1 MKVSIATD
9 HAGLEI
15 KNELK
20 VRLEKQGIEVVDFG
34 AHSKDSCDYPDF
46 ALPACEAVAE
56 GKVDKGIL
64 VCMTGIG
71 MSIAANKV
79 KGIRGALVRDKET
92 ARLTREHNDSN
103 VLIISGLFT
112 PIDEAE
118 EICSIW
124 LYTEFSEEERHARR
138 IAKIAEIEKKY
149 CK

>member
-20 VRLEKQGIEVVDFG
+20 ERLTQKGIEVIDFG
-34 AHSKDSCDYPDF
+34 AHTKDSCDYPDY

-71 MSIAANKV
+71 MSVAANKV
-79 KGIRGALVRDKET
+79 KGVRAALVRDKET

-103 VLIISGLFT
+103 VLVISGLFT

-124 LYTEFSEEERHARR
+124 LNTDFSGEERHARR

>member
-20 VRLEKQGIEVVDFG
+20 TRLEKAGYTVVDYG
-34 AHSKDSCDYPDF
+34 THTKDSCDYPDY
-46 ALPACEAVAE
+46 ALPACEAVVD
-56 GKVDKGIL
+56 GTVDKGIL

-71 MSIAANKV
+71 MSVAANKV
-79 KGIRGALVRDKET
+79 KGVRAALVRDKET
-92 ARLTREHNDSN
+92 AKLTREHNDSN
-103 VLIISGLFT
+103 VLVISGLFT

-124 LYTEFSEEERHARR
+124 LSTAFSEEERHARR
-138 IAKIAEIEKKY
+138 IRKISEIENKY